1 MRAFELDFWDW
12 NGVVSLCHGVC
23 AIANKPAAQGLAEIK
38 TFLDAHPDE
47 VVTIYLDSFVSAA
60 EAGTAFTAAGL
71 LDEAHPGSDSL
82 YAHPGGTWPTLAAL
96 IDSGERLLVFS
107 NDDEEAAHPWYMFK
121 FRHGF
126 DTTWDTYALADFTC
140 AIDGGSPTNAL
151 FWMNHRLSTLVGGGT
166 PELAAQAN
174 TNPFL
179 LEKAE
184 QCAALYGRNPT
195 FVHVDFY
202 EVGDLFDTVDALN
215 GFPVACVDGDG
226 DGYGSPASPGC
237 AHFDLDCDD
246 TNGSVH
252 PDATGSPAT
261 ASTTTAT
268 RPPPVPARARSRRT
282 PPWAALAASKAA
294 RAPRST
300 SASTWSPPRRSCSRG
315 GAAAGN
321 SRRPTERPRSSRSIT
336 LGRGTRRVP
345 GDTTTARA
353 PSQRRSLSEPLH
365 LVWRARRRRAGAAR
379 EVRGTKTPALLRVRP
394 YPMIRRSPNPP
405 RASPRGTES
414 SE

>member
-1 MRAFELDFWDW
+1 MPTRSRTARACFAGVVLLAAGLTATASPAAAASVCNGRAELCNRRYDQVTFPSSHNSHANTSEGYTINASQSQTITQQLAAGVRGLELDFWNY
-12 NGVVSLCHGVC
+12 NGVISLCHGVC
-23 AIANKPAAQGLAEIK
+23 AIANKPAVDGLAEIK
-38 TFLDAHPDE
+38 TFLDAHPEE

-71 LDEAHPGSDSL
+71 LDEAHPESDYL

-107 NDDEEAAHPWYMFK
+107 NDDEEATHPWYMFK

-126 DTTWDTYALADFTC
+126 DTIWETYTLADFTC
-140 AIDGGSPTNAL
+140 AIDGGSPSNAL

-237 AHFDLDCDD
+237 AHFELDCDD

-252 PDATGSPAT
+252 PDATEIPGNGIDDDCNAAT
-261 ASTTTAT
+261 PGACEGTQSANAAVSAAGRSETRASA
-268 RPPPVPARARSRRT
+268 PIDLGLYLVPAAALVLAWRRAR
-282 PPWAALAASKAA
+282 A
-294 RAPRST
+294 
-300 SASTWSPPRRSCSRG
+300 
-315 GAAAGN
+315 
-321 SRRPTERPRSSRSIT
+321 
-336 LGRGTRRVP
+336 
-345 GDTTTARA
+345 
-353 PSQRRSLSEPLH
+353 
-365 LVWRARRRRAGAAR
+365 
-379 EVRGTKTPALLRVRP
+379 VRK
-394 YPMIRRSPNPP
+394 
-405 RASPRGTES
+405 
-414 SE
+414 